1 MPRCYSA
8 FQVQRGLVYRPKRRV
23 CTVMININID
33 VAELDILIKH
43 RKLQIA
49 DAMTIISQN
58 RDCEEIRKA
67 MEIVNKVHE
76 EKLSI
81 LVKAWR
87 NQ

>member
-1 MPRCYSA
+1 
-8 FQVQRGLVYRPKRRV
+8 
-23 CTVMININID
+23 MININID